1 MVMLSAGHPLAHLG
15 EHGWGEGWSFG
26 GFMRESTQ
34 GQHKSQRGPLKA
46 LSIQEALGPWSPG
59 RRQFCRGGQAGGMQG
74 EGVSGRVCGW

>member
-1 MVMLSAGHPLAHLG
+1 MVMLSAGHPLAHPG

-46 LSIQEALGPWSPG
+46 LSIQEALGPWSPE